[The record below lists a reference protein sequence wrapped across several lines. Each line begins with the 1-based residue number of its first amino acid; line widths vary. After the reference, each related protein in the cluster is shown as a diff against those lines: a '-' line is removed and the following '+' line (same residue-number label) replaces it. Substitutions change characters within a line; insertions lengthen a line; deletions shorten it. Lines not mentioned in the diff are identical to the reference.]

1 MWPHLFYH
9 HKLNLVISQVFTI
22 FAKRNE
28 SLRKMKKYLAILI
41 IGVLAISSSAQQRV
55 VSEVKKSIE
64 GMTLS
69 VDNIKGAMN
78 RLKPALTND
87 ETKGLAETW
96 YVAGRVQYRLY
107 DKYMSNRA
115 IGQKVDVKAMGHA
128 LIDGYDYFDKA
139 LKLDTT
145 IEEKNGRPVIDR
157 KTMRPKVKTKYSQD
171 IVHRINERMNDYNK
185 VGGELYN
192 VKDWGGAYQAW
203 EIFCQQAQRSG
214 TIPDTILG
222 QTRYFQAI
230 TRWQQNDNR
239 NAADLFEQARNLGYN
254 KKEAFDYA
262 LVCLSA
268 LNDDAGIVKTAAEAY
283 ETFGT
288 ADLQYIRILINNYIN
303 KEEYAQASE
312 LLDKAIAVNDD
323 DAELHNLKGLVVE
336 QQDGIDA
343 AFTHFKSSVEL
354 DPDNAQAQFNMGRY
368 YYNQAATV
376 TDKNPDLSRKDFN
389 KKVQPL
395 YRQAMPYFEKA
406 LQLEPGNEEVKNALR
421 NIYYK
426 LGEGKKL
433 EALDRK

>member
-1 MWPHLFYH
+1 
-9 HKLNLVISQVFTI
+9 
-22 FAKRNE
+22 
-28 SLRKMKKYLAILI
+28 MKKTLSIFILGMLAF
-41 IGVLAISSSAQQRV
+41 AACAQQRV

-64 GMTLS
+64 GLTLS

-87 ETKGLAETW
+87 ETKDLAETW

-107 DKYMSNRA
+107 DKYVSNRT
-115 IGQKVDVKAMGHA
+115 IGQRVDIKAMGHA

-157 KTMRPKVKTKYSQD
+157 KTMRPKVKTKFSQD
-171 IVHRINERMNDYNK
+171 IVRRINERLNDYNK

-192 VKDWGGAYQAW
+192 VKDWDGAYQAW
-203 EIFCQQAQRSG
+203 EIFCQLAQRSV

-239 NAADLFEQARNLGYN
+239 SAADFFARARELGYN

-268 LNDDAGIVKTAAEAY
+268 LNDDAGIVRTAAEAY
-283 ETFGT
+283 ESFGT

-303 KEEYAQASE
+303 KEEYAQAND
-312 LLDKAIAVNDD
+312 LIDKAIAVNDG

-343 AFTHFKSSVEL
+343 ALSHFKTSVEL
-354 DPDNAQAQFNMGRY
+354 DPNNAQAQFNMGRY
-368 YYNQAATV
+368 YYNQAASI
-376 TDKNPDLSRKDFN
+376 TDKNPDLSRKEFN

-406 LQLEPGNEEVKNALR
+406 LQLENSNEEVINALR

>member
-1 MWPHLFYH
+1 
-9 HKLNLVISQVFTI
+9 
-22 FAKRNE
+22 
-28 SLRKMKKYLAILI
+28 MKKTLSIFILGMLAF
-41 IGVLAISSSAQQRV
+41 AACAQQRV

-64 GMTLS
+64 GLTLS

-87 ETKGLAETW
+87 ETKHLAETW

-107 DKYMSNRA
+107 DKYVSNRT
-115 IGQKVDVKAMGHA
+115 IGQRVDIKAMGHA
-128 LIDGYDYFDKA
+128 LIDGYEYFDKA

-157 KTMRPKVKTKYSQD
+157 KTMRPKVKTKFSQD
-171 IVHRINERMNDYNK
+171 IVRRINERLNDYNK

-192 VKDWGGAYQAW
+192 VKDWDGAYQAW
-203 EIFCQQAQRSG
+203 EIFCQLAQRSV

-239 NAADLFEQARNLGYN
+239 NAADFFARARELGYN

-268 LNDDAGIVKTAAEAY
+268 LNDDAGIVRTAAEAY
-283 ETFGT
+283 ESFGT

-303 KEEYAQASE
+303 KEEYAQAND
-312 LLDKAIAVNDD
+312 LIDKAIAVNDG

-343 AFTHFKSSVEL
+343 ALSHFKTSVEL
-354 DPDNAQAQFNMGRY
+354 DPNNAQAQFNMGRY
-368 YYNQAATV
+368 YYNQAASI
-376 TDKNPDLSRKDFN
+376 TDKNPDLSRKEFN

-406 LQLEPGNEEVKNALR
+406 LQLENSNEEVINALR

>member
-1 MWPHLFYH
+1 
-9 HKLNLVISQVFTI
+9 
-22 FAKRNE
+22 
-28 SLRKMKKYLAILI
+28 MKKTLSIFILGMLAF
-41 IGVLAISSSAQQRV
+41 AACAQQRV

-64 GMTLS
+64 GLTLS

-87 ETKGLAETW
+87 ETKDLAETW

-107 DKYMSNRA
+107 DKYVSNRT
-115 IGQKVDVKAMGHA
+115 IGQRVDIKAMGHA
-128 LIDGYDYFDKA
+128 LIDGYEYFDKA

-157 KTMRPKVKTKYSQD
+157 KTMRPKVKTKFSQD
-171 IVHRINERMNDYNK
+171 IVRRINERLNDYNK

-192 VKDWGGAYQAW
+192 VKDWDGAYQAW
-203 EIFCQQAQRSG
+203 EIFCQLAQRSV

-239 NAADLFEQARNLGYN
+239 SAADFFARARELGYN

-268 LNDDAGIVKTAAEAY
+268 LNDDAGIVRTAAEAY
-283 ETFGT
+283 ESFGT

-303 KEEYAQASE
+303 KEEYAQAND
-312 LLDKAIAVNDD
+312 LIDKAIAVNDG

-343 AFTHFKSSVEL
+343 ALSHFKTSVEL
-354 DPDNAQAQFNMGRY
+354 DPNNAQAQFNMGRY
-368 YYNQAATV
+368 YYNQAASI
-376 TDKNPDLSRKDFN
+376 TDKNPDLSRKEFN

-406 LQLEPGNEEVKNALR
+406 LQLENSNEEVINALR